1 MSPISGS
8 VTVAAAPGPDML
20 GTCVRASTRGRSAEL
35 FFGKAGGE
43 FGDDIELAEVA
54 RVLLEQVEQHPL
66 QGRRAGAVPAFTR
79 LAHVVEVVGG
89 DDGPAAVS
97 LVTQRGQ
104 QDGGRLGVGDVPAAV
119 R

>member
-1 MSPISGS
+1 
-8 VTVAAAPGPDML
+8 
-20 GTCVRASTRGRSAEL
+20 
-35 FFGKAGGE
+35 
-43 FGDDIELAEVA
+43 VA
-54 RVLLEQVEQHPL
+54 RVLLQYVEQHPL
-66 QGRRAGAVPAFTR
+66 QGGRGGAVPAFTR
-79 LAHVVEVVGG
+79 FAHVVEVVGG